1 MLSIPRPVFSLLQI
15 ARSPRISPLYS
26 VICVIPLQ
34 PPCYSRIRK
43 LRGHEALHWGGT
55 ELPEAVNAV
64 RRQLI
69 AWRRRENR
77 SNRFDKRCCGVR
89 IAVIAV
95 PLDFREDKSKTRASH
110 GAANKRS
117 RPSVRFSSIHLAA
130 GTHGESP
137 RAPAAR
143 DAHTTIVSVRPTQV
157 SREQRPSGLG

>member
-117 RPSVRFSSIHLAA
+117 RPSVRFPRIIGGRHARRKVREPRPPAMPTPVVLPNKAIWTILYSWLA
-130 GTHGESP
+130 
-137 RAPAAR
+137 
-143 DAHTTIVSVRPTQV
+143 
-157 SREQRPSGLG
+157 